1 MSPQVR
7 RSWKK
12 NPSNCYN
19 KNNAEKYGEKLNGG
33 IKIKIET
40 TLVGHFVPGKV
51 SVI

>member
-1 MSPQVR
+1 LK
-7 RSWKK
+7 KK

-40 TLVGHFVPGKV
+40 TLVEHFVPGKV

>member
-1 MSPQVR
+1 MQ
-7 RSWKK
+7 K
-12 NPSNCYN
+12 NMV
-19 KNNAEKYGEKLNGG
+19 KKLNGG